1 MDRNGRS
8 LGRPCRDPCQSAPA
22 KYWAFVPPVAAKPPA
37 VQNASWVQSPIDAFI
52 LSALE
57 RKGLKP
63 APPADKRTLIRR
75 ATFDLI
81 GLPPTPE
88 EVNAFLADNSPDAFA
103 KVVDRLLASPH
114 YGERW
119 ARHWLDVARYADS
132 NGLDENLVYRNA
144 WRYRDYVIGAFNKDK
159 PYDQFV
165 KEQLAGDLLP
175 ATDDATQFEHWTA
188 TGFLSLGAKMLAEDD
203 PVKMQMDIVDE
214 QIDTTSRAFM
224 GLTLG
229 CARCHDHKFDP
240 IPTADY
246 YSMAGIFLSS
256 KTMENYNVVAT
267 WHEFVL
273 APEEERRKLK
283 AHLDLISAKG
293 KEIGTLVRPGKQ
305 GPGKGRAHQDRPLSA
320 GFARCPALR
329 EDRPPSGAYD
339 RRGAHFTEDQ
349 RELRARQCQPQDGE
363 GQCQHSGEIEGPL
376 LCGV

>member
-1 MDRNGRS
+1 M
-8 LGRPCRDPCQSAPA
+8 
-22 KYWAFVPPVAAKPPA
+22 
-37 VQNASWVQSPIDAFI
+37 
-52 LSALE
+52 SALE
-57 RKGLKP
+57 KKGLKP

-75 ATFDLI
+75 ATFDLT

-175 ATDDATQFEHWTA
+175 ASDDATQFEHWTA

-224 GLTLG
+224 GLTIG

-273 APEEERRKLK
+273 APEEARRKLK
-283 AHLDLISAKG
+283 AHLDLITAKG
-293 KEIGTLVRPGKQ
+293 KEIGTLSDRENKVLAKEGRSKIGRYLLASLDALHYEKIDLRPVHMTG
-305 GPGKGRAHQDRPLSA
+305 
-320 GFARCPALR
+320 
-329 EDRPPSGAYD
+329 GAPTLQ
-339 RRGAHFTEDQ
+339 RTSESFERGNVNRKIA
-349 RELRARQCQPQDGE
+349 E
-363 GQCQHSGEIEGPL
+363 GQRQHSGKIEGPL